1 MADIAFLLLVFF
13 LVTTNISQDYGIT
26 TNISKPFQIPDSL
39 QIHHSELLINKD
51 GKFMVNNK
59 TVLSENVCE
68 QIAAD
73 FTADRNVKNVLV
85 VKSDREVSFNDFL
98 NGLNEGKRAFKL
110 FYNEIAQAEYQ
121 TNYNALEDSLKIQLK
136 LLHPVALTEDVI
148 NASEVRE

>member
-13 LVTTNISQDYGIT
+13 LVTTNISEDYGIST
-26 TNISKPFQIPDSL
+26 HISKPSKMPDSL
-39 QIHHSELLINKD
+39 QIYHSELIINRD

-73 FTADRNVKNVLV
+73 FTPNQNVKNVLL

-110 FYNEIAQAEYQ
+110 FYNDIAQAEYK
-121 TNYNALEDSLKIQLK
+121 TNYNALEDSLKIRLK
-136 LLHPVALTEDVI
+136 LLHPVVLTEDVI
-148 NASEVRE
+148 NF